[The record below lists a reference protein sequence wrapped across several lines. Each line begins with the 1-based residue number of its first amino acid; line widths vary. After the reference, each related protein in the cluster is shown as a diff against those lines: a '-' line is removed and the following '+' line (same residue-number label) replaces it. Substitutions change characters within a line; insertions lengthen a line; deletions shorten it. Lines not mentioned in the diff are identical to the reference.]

1 MKEEDIIRKITEGAE
16 NPFRVPEGYF
26 SDFTDRLMTRL
37 PQPVTKPRRFAL
49 TVWRYAAVLLVCL
62 GAGLA
67 VLLASQNH
75 TARLAQTDA
84 ADTETEYAD
93 EDYIN
98 DALDYAVISGP
109 AIELYLTEA
118 Q

>member
-1 MKEEDIIRKITEGAE
+1 MKEEDIIRKITEGAD

-26 SDFTDRLMTRL
+26 SDFTGRLMSQL
-37 PQPVTKPRRFAL
+37 PQPKRKPRRFAL

-67 VLLASQNH
+67 VLLASQNRG
-75 TARLAQTDA
+75 ASLAQSG

-98 DALDYAVISGP
+98 DALDYAVISGSD
-109 AIELYLTEA
+109 IELYLTEA